1 VRSDEWAQYHEVQAI
16 KGQSGKFGKRAG
28 KVIVLIWGDLSLRRE
43 RQPVWGHTAEVAGVS
58 RSHSTA
64 PVTREGLNIKRMRNL
79 SIASTEPRKP
89 KIAENREPTGGVE
102 GEAGNKASGAE
113 PAMGM
118 NEGPSNEAGAN
129 LWEQIFKRENLF
141 QALARVEANGG
152 APGIDG
158 LTVEALSPYLKAH
171 WLEIRAA
178 LDAERYRPQPV
189 RRVIL
194 PKPDG
199 GERLLGIPTVL
210 DRLIQQAIA
219 QVLTPLFDPQFSEHS
234 YGFRPKRNAHQ
245 AIEAAQA
252 YIQAGYDWTVDIDLE
267 KFFDHVNH
275 DALMARVGRVVTDRR
290 VKRLIHLYLISGV
303 MVEGVV
309 MASEEGTPQ
318 GGPLSPLLSNIMLDD
333 LDKELERR
341 GHRFVRYADDCNIYV
356 QSARAGE
363 RVMNS
368 VKHFI
373 EKKLKL
379 KVNERKSA
387 VARATKRK
395 FLGYSFLKRNEK
407 ILRRIAER
415 SVERLAEKV
424 RHITR
429 RTSAEALPSI
439 LERLNRLVNG
449 WVGYYQLADTPSVFK
464 ELDEWLRHRL
474 RQLLWKRWKRPK
486 TRYRE
491 MVARGAPPTSAREAA
506 GSGKGPWRL
515 SASPPVQQAL
525 NNAYWRAQGLMGF
538 SDRYQRLRST

>member
-1 VRSDEWAQYHEVQAI
+1 MAQPEQ
-16 KGQSGKFGKRAG
+16 
-28 KVIVLIWGDLSLRRE
+28 
-43 RQPVWGHTAEVAGVS
+43 
-58 RSHSTA
+58 
-64 PVTREGLNIKRMRNL
+64 
-79 SIASTEPRKP
+79 RKP
-89 KIAENREPTGGVE
+89 QRAENRPPRRGAE
-102 GEAGNKASGAE
+102 GEAGGDSTGAE
-113 PAMGM
+113 SGVGM
-118 NEGPSNEAGAN
+118 NAGTSAGGGAT
-129 LWEQIFKRENLF
+129 LWEQIFQRRNLF
-141 QALARVEANGG
+141 AALARVEANGG
-152 APGIDG
+152 APGVDG
-158 LTVEALSPYLKAH
+158 LTVEALRPYLKAH

-189 RRVIL
+189 RRVEI

-199 GERLLGIPTVL
+199 GVRLLGIPTVV
-210 DRLIQQAIA
+210 DRLVQQAIA

-234 YGFRPKRNAHQ
+234 YGFRPKRSAQQ

-252 YIQAGYDWTVDIDLE
+252 YLGEGYDWVVDIDLE
-267 KFFDHVNH
+267 KFFDRVNH

-363 RVMNS
+363 RVMKS

-373 EKKLKL
+373 EEKLKL

-387 VARATKRK
+387 VARATRRK
-395 FLGYSFLKRNEK
+395 FLGYSFLKRNGE
-407 ILRRIAER
+407 ILRRVAER
-415 SVERLAEKV
+415 SLERVKDKV
-424 RHITR
+424 RRMTR
-429 RTSAEALPSI
+429 RTSAEPMSAI
-439 LERLNRLVNG
+439 LERINRLVRG
-449 WVGYYQLADTPSVFK
+449 WIGYYRLADTPSVFK

-486 TRYRE
+486 TRY
-491 MVARGAPPTSAREAA
+491 
-506 GSGKGPWRL
+506 
-515 SASPPVQQAL
+515 
-525 NNAYWRAQGLMGF
+525 
-538 SDRYQRLRST
+538 

>member
-1 VRSDEWAQYHEVQAI
+1 MNAGTSD
-16 KGQSGKFGKRAG
+16 
-28 KVIVLIWGDLSLRRE
+28 
-43 RQPVWGHTAEVAGVS
+43 
-58 RSHSTA
+58 
-64 PVTREGLNIKRMRNL
+64 
-79 SIASTEPRKP
+79 
-89 KIAENREPTGGVE
+89 GG
-102 GEAGNKASGAE
+102 GAT
-113 PAMGM
+113 
-118 NEGPSNEAGAN
+118 
-129 LWEQIFKRENLF
+129 LWEQIFQRRNLF
-141 QALARVEANGG
+141 AALARVEANGG
-152 APGIDG
+152 APGVDG
-158 LTVEALSPYLKAH
+158 LTVEALRPYLKAH

-189 RRVIL
+189 RRVEI

-199 GERLLGIPTVL
+199 GVRLLGIPTVV
-210 DRLIQQAIA
+210 DRLVQQAIA

-234 YGFRPKRNAHQ
+234 YGFRPKRSAQQ

-252 YIQAGYDWTVDIDLE
+252 YLGEGYDWVVDIDLE
-267 KFFDHVNH
+267 KFFDRVNH

-363 RVMNS
+363 RVMKS

-373 EKKLKL
+373 EEKLKL

-387 VARATKRK
+387 VARATRRK
-395 FLGYSFLKRNEK
+395 FLGYSFLKRNGE
-407 ILRRIAER
+407 ILRRVAER
-415 SVERLAEKV
+415 SLERVKDKV
-424 RHITR
+424 RRMTR
-429 RTSAEALPSI
+429 RTSAEPMSAI
-439 LERLNRLVNG
+439 LERINRLVRG
-449 WVGYYQLADTPSVFK
+449 WIGYYRLADTPSVFK

-491 MVARGAPPTSAREAA
+491 LVARGVPPSSAREAA
-506 GSGKGPWRL
+506 GSGKGCWRL
-515 SASPPVQQAL
+515 SASPPVHQAL
-525 NNAYWRAQGLMGF
+525 NNAYWRAQGLVSF
-538 SDRYQRLRST
+538 SDRYQQLRST

>member
-1 VRSDEWAQYHEVQAI
+1 MARTGQGKRQRAEYRPPTHEV
-16 KGQSGKFGKRAG
+16 
-28 KVIVLIWGDLSLRRE
+28 
-43 RQPVWGHTAEVAGVS
+43 
-58 RSHSTA
+58 
-64 PVTREGLNIKRMRNL
+64 N
-79 SIASTEPRKP
+79 
-89 KIAENREPTGGVE
+89 
-102 GEAGNKASGAE
+102 GEASDDVRGAE
-113 PAMGM
+113 SIVGM
-118 NEGPSNEAGAN
+118 NEATSDGGGAT
-129 LWEQIFKRENLF
+129 LWDQIFSRGNLYT
-141 QALARVEANGG
+141 ALARVEANGG
-152 APGIDG
+152 APGVEG
-158 LTVEALSPYLKAH
+158 LTVEALRPYLKAH

-178 LDAERYRPQPV
+178 LDAERYRPEPV
-189 RRVIL
+189 GRVEI

-199 GERLLGIPTVL
+199 GVRLLGIPTVL

-234 YGFRPKRNAHQ
+234 YGFRPKRSAHQ

-252 YIQAGYDWTVDIDLE
+252 YLEEGYEWVVDIDLE

-303 MVEGVV
+303 MVEGIVV
-309 MASEEGTPQ
+309 ASEEGTPQ

-356 QSARAGE
+356 RSMRAGE

-368 VKHFI
+368 VKQFI

-387 VARATKRK
+387 VARAAQRK
-395 FLGYSFLKRNEK
+395 FLGYSFLKRK
-407 ILRRIAER
+407 GVFLRRVATR
-415 SVERLAEKV
+415 SLERLKDKIRAL
-424 RHITR
+424 TR
-429 RTSAEALPSI
+429 RTTGEPLSRLI
-439 LERLNRLVNG
+439 ERVNRLVQG
-449 WVGYYQLADTPSVFK
+449 WMSYYRLADTPSVFQ

-491 MVARGAPPTSAREAA
+491 LVSRGVPAFSAREAA

-515 SASPPVQQAL
+515 SASPPVHQAL
-525 NNAYWRAQGLMGF
+525 NNAYWRAQGLLSF
-538 SDRYQRLRST
+538 SDRYQQLRST

>member
-1 VRSDEWAQYHEVQAI
+1 MN
-16 KGQSGKFGKRAG
+16 AG
-28 KVIVLIWGDLSLRRE
+28 TS
-43 RQPVWGHTAEVAGVS
+43 AG
-58 RSHSTA
+58 
-64 PVTREGLNIKRMRNL
+64 
-79 SIASTEPRKP
+79 
-89 KIAENREPTGGVE
+89 GG
-102 GEAGNKASGAE
+102 AT
-113 PAMGM
+113 
-118 NEGPSNEAGAN
+118 
-129 LWEQIFKRENLF
+129 LWEQIFQRRNLF
-141 QALARVEANGG
+141 AALARVEANGG
-152 APGIDG
+152 APGVDG
-158 LTVEALSPYLKAH
+158 LTVEALRPYLKAH

-189 RRVIL
+189 RRVEI

-199 GERLLGIPTVL
+199 GVRLLGIPTVV
-210 DRLIQQAIA
+210 DRLVQQAIA

-234 YGFRPKRNAHQ
+234 YGFRPKRSAQQ

-252 YIQAGYDWTVDIDLE
+252 YLGEGYDWVVDIDLE
-267 KFFDHVNH
+267 KFFDRVNH

-363 RVMNS
+363 RVMKS

-373 EKKLKL
+373 EEKLKL

-395 FLGYSFLKRNEK
+395 FLGYSFLKRNGE
-407 ILRRIAER
+407 ILRRVAER
-415 SVERLAEKV
+415 SLERVKDKV
-424 RHITR
+424 RRMTR
-429 RTSAEALPSI
+429 RTSAEPMSAI
-439 LERLNRLVNG
+439 LERINRLVRG
-449 WVGYYQLADTPSVFK
+449 WIGYYRLADTPSVFK

-491 MVARGAPPTSAREAA
+491 LVARGVPPSSAREAA
-506 GSGKGPWRL
+506 GSGKGCWRL
-515 SASPPVQQAL
+515 SASPPVHQAL
-525 NNAYWRAQGLMGF
+525 NNAYWRAQGLVSF
-538 SDRYQRLRST
+538 SDRYQQLRLT

>member
-1 VRSDEWAQYHEVQAI
+1 MAQPEQ
-16 KGQSGKFGKRAG
+16 
-28 KVIVLIWGDLSLRRE
+28 
-43 RQPVWGHTAEVAGVS
+43 
-58 RSHSTA
+58 
-64 PVTREGLNIKRMRNL
+64 
-79 SIASTEPRKP
+79 RKP
-89 KIAENREPTGGVE
+89 QRAENRPPRRGAE
-102 GEAGNKASGAE
+102 GEAGGDSTGAE
-113 PAMGM
+113 SGVGM
-118 NEGPSNEAGAN
+118 NAGTSAGGGAT
-129 LWEQIFKRENLF
+129 LWEQIFQRRNLF
-141 QALARVEANGG
+141 AALARVEANGG
-152 APGIDG
+152 APGVDG
-158 LTVEALSPYLKAH
+158 LTVEALRPYLKAH

-189 RRVIL
+189 RRVEI

-199 GERLLGIPTVL
+199 GVRLLGIPTVV
-210 DRLIQQAIA
+210 DRLVQQAIA

-234 YGFRPKRNAHQ
+234 YGFRPKRSAQQ

-252 YIQAGYDWTVDIDLE
+252 YLGEGYDWVVDIDLE
-267 KFFDHVNH
+267 KFFDRVNH

-363 RVMNS
+363 RVMKS

-373 EKKLKL
+373 EEKLKL

-395 FLGYSFLKRNEK
+395 FLGYSFLKRNGE
-407 ILRRIAER
+407 ILRRVAER
-415 SVERLAEKV
+415 SLERVKDKV
-424 RHITR
+424 RRMTR
-429 RTSAEALPSI
+429 RTSAEPMSAI
-439 LERLNRLVNG
+439 LERINRLVRG
-449 WVGYYQLADTPSVFK
+449 WIGYYRLADTPSVFK

-491 MVARGAPPTSAREAA
+491 LVARGVPPSSAREAA
-506 GSGKGPWRL
+506 GSGKGCWRL
-515 SASPPVQQAL
+515 SASPPVHQAL
-525 NNAYWRAQGLMGF
+525 NNAYWRAQGLVSF
-538 SDRYQRLRST
+538 SDRYQQLRLT

>member
-1 VRSDEWAQYHEVQAI
+1 MA
-16 KGQSGKFGKRAG
+16 
-28 KVIVLIWGDLSLRRE
+28 L
-43 RQPVWGHTAEVAGVS
+43 
-58 RSHSTA
+58 
-64 PVTREGLNIKRMRNL
+64 
-79 SIASTEPRKP
+79 TEPRKP
-89 KIAENREPTGGVE
+89 QRAENRPPTRGAE
-102 GEAGNKASGAE
+102 GEAGGQPRGAE
-113 PAMGM
+113 PAVGM
-118 NEGPSNEAGAN
+118 NKGTSDGGGAT
-129 LWEQIFKRENLF
+129 LWEQIFRRGNLF
-141 QALARVEANGG
+141 AALARVEANGG
-152 APGIDG
+152 APGVDG
-158 LTVEALSPYLKAH
+158 LTVEALRPYLKAH

-189 RRVIL
+189 RRVEI

-199 GERLLGIPTVL
+199 GVRLLGIPTVV

-234 YGFRPKRNAHQ
+234 YGFRPKRSAHQ
-245 AIEAAQA
+245 AIEAAQ
-252 YIQAGYDWTVDIDLE
+252 GYLGEGYEWVVDIDLE
-267 KFFDHVNH
+267 KFFDRVNH
-275 DALMARVGRVVTDRR
+275 DALMARVGRVVIDRR

-363 RVMNS
+363 RVMES

-373 EKKLKL
+373 EEKLKL

-395 FLGYSFLKRNEK
+395 FLGYSFLKRNGE
-407 ILRRIAER
+407 ILRRVAER
-415 SVERLAEKV
+415 SLERLKDKV
-424 RHITR
+424 RLITR
-429 RTSAEALPSI
+429 RTSAEPMSAI
-439 LERLNRLVNG
+439 LERIHRLVKG
-449 WVGYYQLADTPSVFK
+449 WIGYYRLADTPSVFK

-491 MVARGAPPTSAREAA
+491 LVARGVPPSSAREAA
-506 GSGKGPWRL
+506 GSGKGCWRL
-515 SASPPVQQAL
+515 SASPPVHQAL
-525 NNAYWRAQGLMGF
+525 NNAFWRTQGLVSF
-538 SDRYQRLRST
+538 SDRYQQLRST

>member
-1 VRSDEWAQYHEVQAI
+1 MALSEQ
-16 KGQSGKFGKRAG
+16 GKPQLAG
-28 KVIVLIWGDLSLRRE
+28 N
-43 RQPVWGHTAEVAGVS
+43 RQP
-58 RSHSTA
+58 
-64 PVTREGLNIKRMRNL
+64 TRE
-79 SIASTEPRKP
+79 A
-89 KIAENREPTGGVE
+89 E
-102 GEAGNKASGAE
+102 GEAGGQARGAE
-113 PAMGM
+113 PAVGM
-118 NEGPSNEAGAN
+118 NEGTSDGGGAT
-129 LWEQIFKRENLF
+129 LWEQIFSRGNLF
-141 QALARVEANGG
+141 AALARVEANGG

-178 LDAERYRPQPV
+178 LDAGRYRPQPV
-189 RRVIL
+189 RRVTI

-199 GERLLGIPTVL
+199 GERLLGIPTVQ

-219 QVLTPLFDPQFSEHS
+219 QVMTPVFDPQFSEHS
-234 YGFRPKRNAHQ
+234 YGFRPKRSAHQ

-252 YIQAGYDWTVDIDLE
+252 YLQEGYDWVVDIDLE

-275 DALMARVGRVVTDRR
+275 DALMRRVGRVVKDRR

-309 MASEEGTPQ
+309 VASAEGTPQ

-341 GHRFVRYADDCNIYV
+341 GHRFVRYADDCNLYV

-368 VKHFI
+368 VKQFI
-373 EKKLKL
+373 AQQLKL

-387 VARATKRK
+387 VARATQRK
-395 FLGYSFLKRNEK
+395 FLGYSFLKRNGE
-407 ILRRIAER
+407 ILRRIAAR
-415 SVERLAEKV
+415 SLERLAEKV
-424 RHITR
+424 RIITR
-429 RTSAEALPSI
+429 RTSAEALPVI

-449 WVGYYQLADTPSVFK
+449 WVGYYRLADTPSVFK
-464 ELDEWLRHRL
+464 EVDEWLRHRL

-491 MVARGAPPTSAREAA
+491 LVARGVPPLSAREAA
-506 GSGKGPWRL
+506 GSGKGCWRL
-515 SASPPVQQAL
+515 SASPPVHQAL

-538 SDRYQRLRST
+538 SNRYQQLRST